1 MTSEQE
7 SPIILTPPNGLMATK
22 IFLKYI
28 LFNLKGIIIIEND
41 LSLGYSSLK
50 SLETRGV
57 HSRSDKIFAAISF
70 PTRKL
75 ILFIKE
81 HKGTVQ
87 VHVCH
92 LCFMTLLWYHR
103 QCFFGAGRCPEKKI
117 RILHWSIHRIRILLT
132 YCYYGILI
140 LFTEWYSICN

>member
-1 MTSEQE
+1 MVKW
-7 SPIILTPPNGLMATK
+7 PPR
-22 IFLKYI
+22 IFKD
-28 LFNLKGIIIIEND
+28 KGIIIIEND

-70 PTRKL
+70 PTRKS

-81 HKGTVQ
+81 YIGTLPISR
-87 VHVCH
+87 